1 MKYLPLGL
9 CLFLMS
15 CFIGPVEDLYEQV
28 EDTYLSERHTI
39 NPTSLRDI
47 NSLVSI
53 NVVWRD
59 NVGDHN
65 GDNFSLLT
73 FDDFIVA
80 ATSDGTMKK
89 YEASSGKVIWEK
101 NIGVNISVG
110 VGGNSKTILIVS
122 EDGYLW
128 CLDESGNPLWKIF
141 LNGEVFVSPI
151 IHNSTIFTRIGNYE
165 ILGIDSKE
173 GLIQWRYNKPAP
185 PLTLKKTSQLV
196 FADDVLYAGFPAGK
210 LVAIH
215 ADSGGYLWES
225 NVSKVKGLTE
235 IERLNEIVSKPLINE
250 GLVYAVSTNGNISS
264 IDRRNGRVIW
274 TRDLSSYKNIY
285 FDGFDIFVTHKSD
298 SVYSLNKDSGE
309 INWRLEDLQYRKLTS
324 GVMLSDFFIEADF
337 DGFIHVIDS
346 QSGLIVGRSQIAS
359 GVKILDTLTVFKDK
373 NVLGMTAEGEVLLIK
388 FDQITQDFIEDN
400 NLGSGEE
407 RNLEEEEV
415 ESVDKNDILDWIFE

>member
-28 EDTYLSERHTI
+28 EDTYFSEHYTI

-47 NSLVSI
+47 NSSVSI
-53 NVVWRD
+53 NVVWQD

-65 GDNFSLLT
+65 GDNFSLLA
-73 FDDFIVA
+73 FDDFLVA
-80 ATSDGTMKK
+80 ATSDGTIKK
-89 YEASSGKVIWEK
+89 YEAFSGKVIWK
-101 NIGVNISVG
+101 KDIGVNISIG
-110 VGGNSKTILIVS
+110 VGGNSQTLLVVS

-128 CLDESGNPLWKIF
+128 CLDESGNPIWKIF

-151 IHNSTIFTRIGNYE
+151 IHNSMIFIRIGNYE

-196 FADDVLYAGFPAGK
+196 LANDVLYVGFPAGK

-225 NVSKVKGLTE
+225 NVSKVKGITE
-235 IERLNEIVSKPLINE
+235 IERLNEVVSKPLINE
-250 GLVYAVSTNGNISS
+250 GTVYSISTNGNVSS
-264 IDRRNGRVIW
+264 IDRRNGRVKW
-274 TRDLSSYKNIY
+274 TKDLSSYKNIN

-298 SVYSLNKDSGE
+298 SIYSLNKDSGE

-324 GVMLSDFFIEADF
+324 GVVLGDFFIQADF

-346 QSGLIVGRSQIAS
+346 QSGLIVGRSQIVS
-359 GVKILDTLTVFKDK
+359 GVKILDSLTAVEDK
-373 NVLGMTAEGEVLLIK
+373 NVFGMTAEGEVLMIK
-388 FDQITQDFIEDN
+388 LARITQDSIEDN
-400 NLGSGEE
+400 NLGLGEE
-407 RNLEEEEV
+407 KNLEEELELV
-415 ESVDKNDILDWIFE
+415 ENNDALNWIFE

>member
-1 MKYLPLGL
+1 M
-9 CLFLMS
+9 
-15 CFIGPVEDLYEQV
+15 
-28 EDTYLSERHTI
+28 
-39 NPTSLRDI
+39 
-47 NSLVSI
+47 
-53 NVVWRD
+53 
-59 NVGDHN
+59 
-65 GDNFSLLT
+65 
-73 FDDFIVA
+73 
-80 ATSDGTMKK
+80 
-89 YEASSGKVIWEK
+89 
-101 NIGVNISVG
+101 
-110 VGGNSKTILIVS
+110 
-122 EDGYLW
+122 
-128 CLDESGNPLWKIF
+128 
-141 LNGEVFVSPI
+141 
-151 IHNSTIFTRIGNYE
+151 
-165 ILGIDSKE
+165 
-173 GLIQWRYNKPAP
+173 
-185 PLTLKKTSQLV
+185 
-196 FADDVLYAGFPAGK
+196 
-210 LVAIH
+210 
-215 ADSGGYLWES
+215 
-225 NVSKVKGLTE
+225 
-235 IERLNEIVSKPLINE
+235 NEIVSKPLINE

-298 SVYSLNKDSGE
+298 SIYSLNKDSGE